1 MLHFGTKKGLLE
13 REAGL
18 RLSLLLCR
26 CSSVSEKECD
36 LLDTTE
42 TSLLSSKPK
51 LPLPIT
57 TGEFTFLPAGTQDAK
72 LAKIVAAYKGVY
84 LKEGIKSSL
93 LAPNVD

>member
-13 REAGL
+13 SEVGL

-26 CSSVSEKECD
+26 CSSVSETECD

-42 TSLLSSKPK
+42 TFLSSKPK

-57 TGEFTFLPAGTQDAK
+57 TGEFTFLSAGTQDAK

-84 LKEGIKSSL
+84 LKEGVKSL

>member
-1 MLHFGTKKGLLE
+1 MELRKAFWRERQSSGFHSYFAGAVLL
-13 REAGL
+13 
-18 RLSLLLCR
+18 
-26 CSSVSEKECD
+26 SEKECD

-51 LPLPIT
+51 LPLPVI